1 MKLQNRSYAFILL
14 SLFFFFYNGNAVAYF
29 EKGPAVETNT
39 PQQPV
44 QASPPQVQKKTPE
57 ELYNESIT
65 WFPKETPP
73 LIREFLLNP
82 DNDELA
88 KQVARY
94 LKHVETQ
101 SIKAEEKIVS
111 INAPTEEKGTGS
123 GEGISPQPDKGTVGI
138 SPGKQSTDSD
148 ILQRLA
154 QMGKEGYKAKYFHAE
169 GCPYC
174 KKSEPYVKIISR
186 FMPVETV
193 TASPATANI
202 FNEWKAERTPTIFF
216 IKGNDASK
224 MVGEINS
231 ETLGNFLS
239 LLK

>member
-1 MKLQNRSYAFILL
+1 MRLLNSSYAFIFLL
-14 SLFFFFYNGNAVAYF
+14 LFFLFYNSDVIAYF

-39 PQQPV
+39 TQQPA
-44 QASPPQVQKKTPE
+44 QANPPQVQKKTPE

-94 LKHVETQ
+94 LKHVQTQ
-101 SIKAEEKIVS
+101 SVKAEEKIVS
-111 INAPTEEKGTGS
+111 INAPAEERGTGS
-123 GEGISPQPDKGTVGI
+123 GEILPQADKGTVGI
-138 SPGKQSTDSD
+138 SPGKQFTDSD

-154 QMGKEGYKAKYFHAE
+154 LMGKEGYKAKYFHAE

-174 KKSEPYVKIISR
+174 KKSEPYVKVIAR

-193 TASPATANI
+193 TASKATANI
-202 FNEWKAERTPTIFF
+202 FAEWKAERTPTIFF

-231 ETLGNFLS
+231 ETLGNFLL